1 MSCRQNFSVQCESA
15 LNDQIN
21 LELYAFHVY
30 LEFYASFSQDTIA
43 LHNIAKYFKKS
54 SDEEKEHAT
63 KLIDYI
69 VRRGGR
75 YVSNNIPHLETKITD
90 SYDAFERALEL
101 EKKVNSGL
109 LDLHA
114 LAEKYE
120 DKHLCD
126 YLEQEFL
133 DEQVK
138 SQKELADHITNLV
151 RCGSGLGEF
160 IFDKNLL

>member
-1 MSCRQNFSVQCESA
+1 MSCRQNFSVECEAA

-30 LEFYASFSQDTIA
+30 LELYSYFSQDIIA
-43 LHNIAKYFKKS
+43 LHNVAKYFKKS

-63 KLIDYI
+63 KLIDYVI
-69 VRRGGR
+69 QRGSK
-75 YVSNNIPHLETKITD
+75 YVSSNISHMESHIKDLH
-90 SYDAFERALEL
+90 SAFAKALNL
-101 EKKVNSGL
+101 EKKVNQSL

-114 LAEKYE
+114 LAEKLG

-126 YLEQEFL
+126 YIEEEFL

-138 SQKELADHITNLV
+138 AQKELADHITNIL
-151 RCGSGLGEF
+151 RCGPGLGEF
-160 IFDKNLL
+160 IFDKNL